1 MYRPLVP
8 CPSCQRH
15 IVAVESVCPFCAAA
29 LPDSLAAAIVPG
41 ANQRLTR
48 AAAFVFTASLAVA
61 GAGCDSEVTD
71 GGAAGATT
79 GGATGGSTSAG
90 TGAGGNAADGGPTDD
105 GGAVVLYGAPDPDGG
120 PDDDG
125 GSMAEYGAPADAG

>member
-15 IVAVESVCPFCAAA
+15 IAAVESVCPFCAAA
-29 LPDSLAAAIVPG
+29 LPDNLAAAIVPG
-41 ANQRLTR
+41 ATQRLTR
-48 AAAFVFTASLAVA
+48 AAAFVFTASLTVTGCGTDVTGSGSTA
-61 GAGCDSEVTD
+61 G
-71 GGAAGATT
+71 TT
-79 GGATGGSTSAG
+79 GDATSSG
-90 TGAGGNAADGGPTDD
+90 TGAGGNAADGGPIDD
-105 GGAVVLYGAPDPDGG
+105 GGSVALYGAPEPDGG